1 MKHLDRIVT
10 VVMAILALVGG
21 WLSTLFGGWDNA
33 MVVLATFIALDF
45 VSGWVR
51 AFIQKELSSDESI
64 RGIAKKVFIFL
75 IVAVAAQADRLT
87 GSALVRNAVITFYCA
102 SEALSILENSVA
114 AGLPVPEFLKEA
126 LKQLNEKKF
135 SAAN

>member
-1 MKHLDRIVT
+1 MKNLDRIVT
-10 VVMAILALVGG
+10 VVMAILALIGG

>member
-1 MKHLDRIVT
+1 MKNLDRIVM
-10 VVMAILALVGG
+10 VVMAVLALIGG

-135 SAAN
+135 PVAN